1 MPRARKLIERESQA
15 DRSHG
20 ASQVPA
26 TNRTSLLKKTLFRV
40 GPGLDIQQTQWLVL
54 RSSGSIKPRTF
65 YCFCLKRGLFN
76 WSFIFFSSLIKID
89 RRRFFSERF
98 RFPVNRP
105 TPSSSSSSSSS
116 SASAP
121 ISSVNFLFEQI
132 WTKSKIF
139 FFKKKRSSAKMGFWS
154 FS

>member
-1 MPRARKLIERESQA
+1 MRESQA

-20 ASQVPA
+20 ASHVRA

-65 YCFCLKRGLFN
+65 YCFCLKRGLLN

-105 TPSSSSSSSSS
+105 PPPTPPPSSSSSSSS
-116 SASAP
+116 SAP

-139 FFKKKRSSAKMGFWS
+139 FFQEKRSLAKMGFWS